1 MMSKYQKEDQ
11 IEIFYKYY
19 DLDAD
24 DSLQKCYLANSRGK
38 QTWFI
43 RKFYNQIP
51 LSNKI
56 RTWLIIKR
64 GENFEKYNQQFSH
77 AFDGNM
83 REC

>member
-11 IEIFYKYY
+11 IEYFTNIMIWLLKILCKSAVLQIHEENKH
-19 DLDAD
+19 DLF
-24 DSLQKCYLANSRGK
+24 ANF
-38 QTWFI
+38 TTNFH
-43 RKFYNQIP
+43 FP
-51 LSNKI
+51 NKK